1 MEDEDVIKQRKK
13 KRKELKQRIHKFMTH
28 NGMLNEKNKSDKNV
42 IDNLNEDADDVMK
55 LTDKRGALLYR

>member
-1 MEDEDVIKQRKK
+1 
-13 KRKELKQRIHKFMTH
+13 MTQ
-28 NGMLNEKNKSDKNV
+28 NGMLNEKTDKNV

>member
-13 KRKELKQRIHKFMTH
+13 KRKDLKQKIHKFMMH
-28 NGMLNEKNKSDKNV
+28 NGMLNEKSKGDRNV